1 MSGAGRGL
9 RTGLHVRGVSLVDAA
24 GRRMGALSV
33 DVLPGRLVSV
43 SSRSVDLSTA
53 LAVVAGRVPVS
64 GGSVELASP
73 ADGGGGTGGHASR
86 VGYVGADH
94 ALVGTLTAVENVV
107 VALLAATPEK
117 PSPGGRRPGRGSRS
131 ATAELW
137 RRAQDQLAALG
148 LREDT
153 WHNLAEQLSGGQQ
166 QRAALARALAPH
178 PQALV
183 LEEPTSELD
192 PVSAERVVEAL
203 RAAAAGGACVLVAS
217 TDPVV
222 LGACDDGVVV

>member
-64 GGSVELASP
+64 GGSVELAP
-73 ADGGGGTGGHASR
+73 PPGEVGGHASR
-86 VGYVGADH
+86 VGYVGAEH

>member
-1 MSGAGRGL
+1 MVRRACAQGCTCAGCHWSTRQAVGWVPC
-9 RTGLHVRGVSLVDAA
+9 RSTS
-24 GRRMGALSV
+24 RR
-33 DVLPGRLVSV
+33 GRLVSV

-64 GGSVELASP
+64 GGSVELAPP
-73 ADGGGGTGGHASR
+73 AGGSGGHASR

-148 LREDT
+148 LREKDT
-153 WHNLAEQLSGGQQ
+153 
-166 QRAALARALAPH
+166 AAVCA
-178 PQALV
+178 V
-183 LEEPTSELD
+183 LESLNGID
-192 PVSAERVVEAL
+192 RSQ
-203 RAAAAGGACVLVAS
+203 G
-217 TDPVV
+217 
-222 LGACDDGVVV
+222 